1 VMTDLDQTRVDKGV
15 AWVHAEITKLVE
27 KKRMTPEEAGRLI
40 NLVTGSADQ
49 SIYTGCD
56 FVVEAIFEEL
66 SLKQKLFMNLEEI
79 VSAECVLAS
88 NTSSLHVESM
98 AQAPRTRHWLPF
110 LQSSGNH
117 ASA

>member
-1 VMTDLDQTRVDKGV
+1 MHT
-15 AWVHAEITKLVE
+15 EINKLVE

-49 SIYTGCD
+49 GIYADCD

-66 SLKQKLFMNLEEI
+66 SLKQQLFRNLEKI
-79 VSAECVLAS
+79 VSPECVLAS

-98 AQAPRTRHWLPF
+98 AEGLQHPERVIAKCWLSAQARKPKKVTCSP
-110 LQSSGNH
+110 
-117 ASA
+117 